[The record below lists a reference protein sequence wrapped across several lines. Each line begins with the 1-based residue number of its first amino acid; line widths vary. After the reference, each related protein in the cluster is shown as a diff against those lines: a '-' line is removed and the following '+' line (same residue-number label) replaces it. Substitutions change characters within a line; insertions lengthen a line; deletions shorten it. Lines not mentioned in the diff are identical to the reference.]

1 MRTHS
6 YLCVQD
12 EQYVPRLWK
21 LIAPERYGTT
31 LKTAVLDPPP
41 EYVESRSVFLYRDTE
56 KGYRTKFISGSRAN
70 DENRL
75 QQMALPWSKTL
86 ETILYWNVV
95 CWIAWSYLGNFI
107 PAIVEAGAYVY
118 GTGQACI
125 FYVQGIRT
133 SLFHLVIH
141 YHAITMHN
149 NDYSVNYL
157 N

>member
-12 EQYVPRLWK
+12 EQYVPPAMKTHCTGKVW
-21 LIAPERYGTT
+21 YY
-31 LKTAVLDPPP
+31 LKNLSPGPSECVD
-41 EYVESRSVFLYRDTE
+41 SRSVFLYQDTQ
-56 KGYRTKFISGSRAN
+56 KGYRTKFISGSQAN

-75 QQMALPWSKTL
+75 QQMASPWSKTL